1 MLCYSRIQ
9 MDVNPGESIHT
20 GIEREKQL
28 PTPVLSSWEWASYGQ
43 GGVFNSHS
51 RALGQHGV
59 GKCCS
64 DRDLVSIRA
73 CRALEAGWA
82 SQACLCYGHL
92 LWWTLSLSSA
102 DIHHLEFCLSRFSKG
117 AMIETHRRISYSL
130 YRKEERV

>member
-9 MDVNPGESIHT
+9 MDVNPGKSMHT
-20 GIEREKQL
+20 DIDREKQL

-43 GGVFNSHS
+43 GGVRNSHS

-59 GKCCS
+59 GKSCS
-64 DRDLVSIRA
+64 DRDLVITMA

-82 SQACLCYGHL
+82 SQACLHSGRL
-92 LWWTLSLSSA
+92 LWWTLSPSFA
-102 DIHHLEFCLSRFSKG
+102 DIHNLEFCFSCFPKG